1 MSTTDLTQIK
11 PHLTV
16 IPDRLPG
23 TKMHASLRSAKAAVS
38 YHAHYGTRSDMW
50 VYEYAGDGW
59 ELLWDI
65 PKGTPSSELPWKVA
79 K

>member
-1 MSTTDLTQIK
+1 M
-11 PHLTV
+11 
-16 IPDRLPG
+16 
-23 TKMHASLRSAKAAVS
+23 MHASLRSAKAAVS